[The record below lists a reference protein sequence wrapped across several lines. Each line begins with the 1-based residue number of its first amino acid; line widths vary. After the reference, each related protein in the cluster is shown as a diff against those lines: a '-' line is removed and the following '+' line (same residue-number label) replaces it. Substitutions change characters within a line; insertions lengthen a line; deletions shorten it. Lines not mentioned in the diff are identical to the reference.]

1 MTSTTAQDRRDALVE
16 RLFGA
21 TLGTLELF
29 GVYLGDRLGLYAAL
43 AGADALA
50 VVTDWNEYRHPDF
63 ARIKS
68 MLRSPVV
75 VDGRNLY
82 SLERM
87 SALGFSYSSI
97 GRPSAG
103 AR

>member
-1 MTSTTAQDRRDALVE
+1 MPEARRRMSDRVAFAETGYEAV
-16 RLFGA
+16 
-21 TLGTLELF
+21 
-29 GVYLGDRLGLYAAL
+29 

-68 MLRSPVV
+68 SLRRPIV

-82 SLERM
+82 SPEKM
-87 SALGFSYSSI
+87 AKLGFRYHSI
-97 GRPSAG
+97 GRQGPS
-103 AR
+103 